1 LLPKYFI
8 DVNVIVS
15 PPPIDCVIASALLAR
30 ELLTE
35 GLEPII
41 ILNSIDSLRHLQ
53 ISNNYVL
60 VCLSTELKK
69 VCKDSKPLV
78 ILANGRY
85 NGIYK
90 RGKDSLEPVDE
101 YPAMR
106 SVTRLISNVLKLKV
120 SETEVL
126 SSLAEGTLPGFTL
139 DNLSKASLIALIR
152 PSYFFR
158 IVESIERSDLE
169 ELRIIIE
176 ELIDEYNKNE
186 TRYVAEI
193 KGRAI
198 KVKDYTL
205 VYYNI
210 HNLERV
216 YVSEV
221 IDELIKEGHGKIIA
235 LGIKN
240 DRVTKLE
247 FMGLSKNEVSNLVRI
262 FNDVIED
269 RIEIDNITKVYI
281 KYPFLKIQ
289 GTIKLLVGSISQH
302 L

>member
-1 LLPKYFI
+1 MLPKYFI

>member
-1 LLPKYFI
+1 MLPKYFI

-289 GTIKLLVGSISQH
+289 ETIKLLVGSISQH